1 MSDKAWGIK
10 TKFTS
15 DEEGFDKVTY
25 LPNFQDLITSL
36 DRAKLAI
43 KNILELD
50 PKDIP
55 GLNDLQAELKG
66 LTNQLRQYLRDNY
79 SKEYRQYKMT
89 SMDEVKSKLKE
100 VLVNKIMEVSAT
112 GGTATFAPG
121 IGAQYA
127 TKFAFNPKKNAEGT
141 SRNYYFKM
149 GFKPVPKKIKGS
161 GMEVRQLFEGQEI
174 DNYKLPEDIKSTIRS
189 AYLKNNIESVKQNDF
204 MYYITVSTG
213 GLAIDEAMLRKLTRN
228 KSFMGVYP
236 KDSSTVQL
244 GFRKR

>member
-1 MSDKAWGIK
+1 MSKGWGIK
-10 TKFTS
+10 SILTPDPES
-15 DEEGFDKVTY
+15 RFDKVTY
-25 LPNFQDLITSL
+25 VPNFGDLLNALNKADQTMKNISNL
-36 DRAKLAI
+36 DVEDREFFDNMADDIKVI
-43 KNILELD
+43 KNLVR
-50 PKDIP
+50 
-55 GLNDLQAELKG
+55 
-66 LTNQLRQYLRDNY
+66 TYLRKNY
-79 SKEYRQYKMT
+79 PEDYRKYRM
-89 SMDEVKSKLKE
+89 SLDEVKGKLKE
-100 VLVNKIMEVSAT
+100 ILVNKIMETSVS
-112 GGTATFAPG
+112 GGTATFTPG
-121 IGAQYA
+121 VGAQYA
-127 TKFAFNPKKNAEGT
+127 TKFAFNPNKKADGT

-174 DNYKLPEDIKSTIRS
+174 DNYKLPEDIKTTIRA
-189 AYLKNNIESVKQNDF
+189 AYLKDNIESVKQNDF

>member
-1 MSDKAWGIK
+1 MSKGWGIK
-10 TKFTS
+10 S
-15 DEEGFDKVTY
+15 VLVPDPESRFDKVTY
-25 LPNFQDLITSL
+25 VPNFEDLLNALNKANQTMKNISNLNIEDREFFDDIQDDI
-36 DRAKLAI
+36 KVI
-43 KNILELD
+43 KNLVR
-50 PKDIP
+50 
-55 GLNDLQAELKG
+55 
-66 LTNQLRQYLRDNY
+66 TYLRKNY
-79 SKEYRQYKMT
+79 PEDYKKYRMRL
-89 SMDEVKSKLKE
+89 DEVKSKLKE
-100 VLVNKIMEVSAT
+100 ILVNKIMEVSAT
-112 GGTATFAPG
+112 GGTASFTPG
-121 IGAQYA
+121 VGAQYA
-127 TKFAFNPKKNAEGT
+127 TKFAFNPNKKAEGT

-161 GMEVRQLFEGQEI
+161 GMEVKQLFEGQEI

>member
-1 MSDKAWGIK
+1 MSKGWGIK
-10 TKFTS
+10 SILTPDPES
-15 DEEGFDKVTY
+15 GFDKVTY
-25 LPNFQDLITSL
+25 VPNFEDLL
-36 DRAKLAI
+36 DALNKANQTM
-43 KNILELD
+43 KNISNLD
-50 PKDIP
+50 VEDREFFDDIQDDVKVVKN
-55 GLNDLQAELKG
+55 LVR
-66 LTNQLRQYLRDNY
+66 TYLRKNY
-79 SKEYRQYKMT
+79 PEDYKKYRMRL
-89 SMDEVKSKLKE
+89 DEVKGKLKE
-100 VLVNKIMEVSAT
+100 ILVNKIMEVSAT
-112 GGTATFAPG
+112 GGTATFTPG
-121 IGAQYA
+121 VGAQYA
-127 TKFAFNPKKNAEGT
+127 TKFAFNPNKKAEGT